1 MQADFEATV
10 AVIRTQIELRLQEQN
25 LAAQDQNLK
34 LLASVDKTTRSQAI
48 LQHTV
53 ESLSVIVIT
62 YYLSGLGSYIF
73 KALHEMGWL
82 SNATIASA
90 IFVPIAFASSF
101 GLMLIGRKIIYKRMG
116 SGAAH
121 LERNS

>member
-1 MQADFEATV
+1 
-10 AVIRTQIELRLQEQN
+10 

-73 KALHEMGWL
+73 KAFHEMGWL
-82 SNATIASA
+82 NNATMASA
-90 IFVPIAFASSF
+90 LFVPIAFAMSF
-101 GLMLIGRKIIYKRMG
+101 GLMLVGRKIIYKRMG
-116 SGAAH
+116 SGTAH
-121 LERNS
+121 LERDSGS